1 MFARWKVEICCGSL
15 LDVMTASRF
24 PIDRIELN
32 SALELGGLT
41 PTIAELR
48 HARGCTD
55 LPIMCMDRPRT
66 AGFCYD
72 STELEVMAEDAEILL
87 EHGADGIVFGALNPD
102 HTVNEE
108 FVRHMTR
115 MIHEA
120 GKTAVFHRA
129 FDETRDPDEACRTLI
144 SCGVD
149 RILTSGQE
157 ETVLKGGELVHHLIE
172 TYGNE
177 IEILPG
183 CGINADNVQEVLQ
196 KTGSDQFHMTAKSMR
211 MDTLPYAAVDAK
223 NLNAV
228 YQKLNSR
235 REQKH
240 PSLTGEDQA
249 MLENDRYEEE
259 EEPYDDEER
268 R

>member
-1 MFARWKVEICCGSL
+1 MFGCWKVEICCGSL
-15 LDVMTASRF
+15 SDVMTASRF

-41 PTIAELR
+41 PSIAELR
-48 HARGCTD
+48 HARACTD
-55 LPIMCMDRPRT
+55 LPIMCMDRPRS

-72 STELEVMAEDAEILL
+72 STELEVMADDAKILL
-87 EHGADGIVFGALNPD
+87 ENGADGIVFGALNPD

-108 FVRHMTR
+108 FVRRMTR

-120 GKTAVFHRA
+120 GKIAVFHRA

-149 RILTSGQE
+149 RILTSGQQ
-157 ETVLKGGELVHHLIE
+157 ETVLKGAELVHHLIE
-172 TYGNE
+172 TYGDE

-183 CGINADNVQEVLQ
+183 CGISAANVQEVL
-196 KTGSDQFHMTAKSMR
+196 KITGSDQFHMTAKSMR
-211 MDTLPYAAVDAK
+211 MDTSAYAAVDAK

-228 YQKLNSR
+228 YRFLHHGTER
-235 REQKH
+235 RA
-240 PSLTGEDQA
+240 SILTGEDQA

-259 EEPYDDEER
+259 EEPYDEEER

>member
-1 MFARWKVEICCGSL
+1 
-15 LDVMTASRF
+15 
-24 PIDRIELN
+24 
-32 SALELGGLT
+32 
-41 PTIAELR
+41 
-48 HARGCTD
+48 
-55 LPIMCMDRPRT
+55 
-66 AGFCYD
+66 
-72 STELEVMAEDAEILL
+72 
-87 EHGADGIVFGALNPD
+87 
-102 HTVNEE
+102 
-108 FVRHMTR
+108 
-115 MIHEA
+115 
-120 GKTAVFHRA
+120 
-129 FDETRDPDEACRTLI
+129 
-144 SCGVD
+144 
-149 RILTSGQE
+149 
-157 ETVLKGGELVHHLIE
+157 
-172 TYGNE
+172 
-177 IEILPG
+177 
-183 CGINADNVQEVLQ
+183 VLQ

>member
-1 MFARWKVEICCGSL
+1 MFASWKVEICCGSL

-48 HARGCTD
+48 HARGFTD
-55 LPIMCMDRPRT
+55 FPIMCMDRLRS

-72 STELEVMAEDAEILL
+72 STELEVMEDDAEILL
-87 EHGADGIVFGALNPD
+87 ENGADGIVFGALNPD
-102 HTVNEE
+102 HTVNEA
-108 FVRHMTR
+108 FVRKMTM
-115 MIHEA
+115 MIHDA
-120 GKTAVFHRA
+120 GRTAVFHRA

-157 ETVLKGGELVHHLIE
+157 ETVQKGAQLVHHLIE
-172 TYGNE
+172 TYGKE

-183 CGINADNVQEVLQ
+183 CGIQASNILEVLQ

-211 MDTLPYAAVDAK
+211 MDTALYAAVDAK

-235 REQKH
+235 TEQKH
-240 PSLTGEDQA
+240 ISLTGEDQA